1 MAEENF
7 GDFIA
12 RERQRLN
19 AEREQIFNQQHELE
33 GKLAEINREL
43 AAIDAWETAPTAN
56 ALRESTV
63 IEYGTP
69 SEVLFASSLPLE
81 FDDKM
86 RLENHDGSLLAE
98 ASVVALQ
105 YQGGSMVVA
114 ARFSRPLP
122 HWIIK

>member
-1 MAEENF
+1 VIVPKQALATSQTEE
-7 GDFIA
+7 GSPVERLA
-12 RERQRLN
+12 RFFPAAAPVRIPVN
-19 AEREQIFNQQHELE
+19 
-33 GKLAEINREL
+33 L
-43 AAIDAWETAPTAN
+43 AAIDAWESAPAEN

-69 SEVLFASSLPLE
+69 REVLFASSLPLE

-86 RLENHDGSLLAE
+86 RLENSDGSLFAE

-105 YQGGSMVVA
+105 YHGGFTVVA
-114 ARFSRPLP
+114 ARFSRPLA